1 MSTGDGSSDFETA
14 SKVSA
19 LLRPVSKDR
28 QQKILRWVAE
38 DLDVPLAGGGQTTS
52 WVAPSDVG
60 RYTPSQLA
68 PGRTVDIKTFVAAKN
83 PRSDMQFA
91 AVVAYYYRFEA
102 PPDESLESIS
112 PEVLQNA
119 ARLANRHRLSRPRQ
133 TLLNAKSQGYLD
145 QVDRGQYRINS
156 VGENLVAMT
165 LPGPDPS
172 ASQVI
177 RPARARKTKPGGK
190 KDVRKTPRT
199 KSSQGQRK
207 KKVAPKKARQ

>member
-1 MSTGDGSSDFETA
+1 MSTGDGTSDFETA
-14 SKVSA
+14 SKISA

-38 DLDVPLAGGGQTTS
+38 DLDVPLVGGESSTS
-52 WVAPSDVG
+52 GIAPSNVS
-60 RYTPSQLA
+60 RYSPTQQAPS
-68 PGRTVDIKTFVAAKN
+68 RTIDIKSFVAAKN

-133 TLLNAKSQGYLD
+133 TLVNAKAQGY
-145 QVDRGQYRINS
+145 VDLVERGQYRINS

-165 LPGPDPS
+165 LPGPESS
-172 ASQVI
+172 AAPVA
-177 RPARARKTKPGGK
+177 RPARGRTKKVGRNKAGA
-190 KDVRKTPRT
+190 KTPST
-199 KSSQGQRK
+199 KGSQGQQK
-207 KKVAPKKARQ
+207 KKGAPKKARQ

>member
-1 MSTGDGSSDFETA
+1 MSTSDGSSDFETA

-38 DLDVPLAGGGQTTS
+38 DLDVLLAGAGPSTS
-52 WVAPSDVG
+52 GAALSDVG
-60 RYTPSQLA
+60 RYSPTQQA
-68 PGRTVDIKTFVAAKN
+68 PRTTDIKSFVAAKN

-102 PPDESLESIS
+102 PPDESIESIS

-119 ARLANRHRLSRPRQ
+119 ARLVNRHRLSRPRQ
-133 TLLNAKSQGYLD
+133 TLLNAKAQGYLD
-145 QVDRGQYRINS
+145 LVERGQYRINS

-165 LPGPDPS
+165 LPGPEPS
-172 ASQVI
+172 VAPLS
-177 RPARARKTKPGGK
+177 RPARSRAKKVGRKKAGGK
-190 KDVRKTPRT
+190 APTP
-199 KSSQGQRK
+199 KGSQGQQK
-207 KKVAPKKARQ
+207 KKGAPKKARQ

>member
-1 MSTGDGSSDFETA
+1 MTTGDGSTDFETA

-38 DLDVPLAGGGQTTS
+38 DLDVLLAGAGPSTS
-52 WVAPSDVG
+52 GAALSDVG
-60 RYTPSQLA
+60 RYSPTQQA
-68 PGRTVDIKTFVAAKN
+68 PRTTDIKSFVAAKN

-102 PPDESLESIS
+102 PPDDSLESIS

-119 ARLANRHRLSRPRQ
+119 ARLVNRHRLSRPRQ
-133 TLLNAKSQGYLD
+133 TLLNAKAQGYLD
-145 QVDRGQYRINS
+145 LVERGQYRINS

-165 LPGPDPS
+165 LPGPEPS
-172 ASQVI
+172 VAPLG
-177 RPARARKTKPGGK
+177 RPARSRTKKVERKKAGGK
-190 KDVRKTPRT
+190 TPST
-199 KSSQGQRK
+199 KGSQGQQK
-207 KKVAPKKARQ
+207 KKGAPKKARQ

>member
-1 MSTGDGSSDFETA
+1 MSDGSNDFEIA
-14 SKVSA
+14 NSISS
-19 LLRPVSKDR
+19 LLKDVVKER
-28 QQKILRWVAE
+28 QQRILRWVAE
-38 DLDVPLAGGGQTTS
+38 SVGVLLASSPPTLPPS
-52 WVAPSDVG
+52 SDPSRYASAPVSG
-60 RYTPSQLA
+60 RSL
-68 PGRTVDIKTFVAAKN
+68 DIKSFVAAKN

-133 TLLNAKSQGYLD
+133 TLLNAKAQGYLD
-145 QVDRGQYRINS
+145 LVERGQYRINS

-172 ASQVI
+172 VAPPSRRLRSQTKKVG
-177 RPARARKTKPGGK
+177 RKKAAG
-190 KDVRKTPRT
+190 KTPST
-199 KSSQGQRK
+199 KGSQGQQK
-207 KKVAPKKARQ
+207 KKGAPKKARH

>member
-1 MSTGDGSSDFETA
+1 MSTDDGSSDFETA

-38 DLDVPLAGGGQTTS
+38 DLDLLLAGAGPSTS
-52 WVAPSDVG
+52 GAALSDVG
-60 RYTPSQLA
+60 RHSPTQQA
-68 PGRTVDIKTFVAAKN
+68 PRTTDIKSFVAAKN

-91 AVVAYYYRFEA
+91 ALVAYYYRFEA

-119 ARLANRHRLSRPRQ
+119 ARLVNRHRLSRPRQ
-133 TLLNAKSQGYLD
+133 TLLNAKAQGYLD
-145 QVDRGQYRINS
+145 LVERGQYRINS

-165 LPGPDPS
+165 LPGPEPS
-172 ASQVI
+172 VAPLG
-177 RPARARKTKPGGK
+177 RPGRSRMTKVGRKKAGGK
-190 KDVRKTPRT
+190 TPTT
-199 KSSQGQRK
+199 KGRQGEQK
-207 KKVAPKKARQ
+207 KKGAPNKARQ

>member
-38 DLDVPLAGGGQTTS
+38 DLDVLLAGAGPSTS
-52 WVAPSDVG
+52 GAALSDVG
-60 RYTPSQLA
+60 RYSPTQQA
-68 PGRTVDIKTFVAAKN
+68 PRTTDIKSFVAAKN

-102 PPDESLESIS
+102 PPDESLESVS

-133 TLLNAKSQGYLD
+133 TLLNAKAQGYLD
-145 QVDRGQYRINS
+145 LVERGQYRINS

-165 LPGPDPS
+165 LPGPEPS
-172 ASQVI
+172 VAPLG
-177 RPARARKTKPGGK
+177 RPARSRTKKVGHKKAGGK
-190 KDVRKTPRT
+190 TPTT
-199 KSSQGQRK
+199 KGSQGQQK
-207 KKVAPKKARQ
+207 KKGAPKKARQ

>member
-14 SKVSA
+14 SKISA
-19 LLRPVSKDR
+19 LLRNVSKDR

-38 DLDVPLAGGGQTTS
+38 DLDVLLAGAGPSTS
-52 WVAPSDVG
+52 GATLSDVA
-60 RYTPSQLA
+60 RYSPTQQA
-68 PGRTVDIKTFVAAKN
+68 PRTTDIKSFVAAKN

-119 ARLANRHRLSRPRQ
+119 ARLVNRHRLSRPRQ
-133 TLLNAKSQGYLD
+133 TLLNAKAQGYLD
-145 QVDRGQYRINS
+145 LVERGQYRINS

-165 LPGPDPS
+165 LPGPEPS
-172 ASQVI
+172 AAPVG
-177 RPARARKTKPGGK
+177 RPARSRTKKVGRKKVGGK
-190 KDVRKTPRT
+190 TPTT
-199 KSSQGQRK
+199 KGSQGQQK
-207 KKVAPKKARQ
+207 KKGAPKKARQ

>member
-1 MSTGDGSSDFETA
+1 MSTGDGTSDFETA
-14 SKVSA
+14 SKISA

-38 DLDVPLAGGGQTTS
+38 DLDVSLAGGESSTS
-52 WVAPSDVG
+52 GIAPSNVS
-60 RYTPSQLA
+60 RYSPTQQAPS
-68 PGRTVDIKTFVAAKN
+68 RIIDIKSFVAAKN

-133 TLLNAKSQGYLD
+133 TLVNAKAQGYLD
-145 QVDRGQYRINS
+145 LVERGQYRINS

-165 LPGPDPS
+165 LPGPESS
-172 ASQVI
+172 AAPLG
-177 RPARARKTKPGGK
+177 RPARSRTNKVGRKKAGGK
-190 KDVRKTPRT
+190 TPST
-199 KSSQGQRK
+199 KGSQRQQK
-207 KKVAPKKARQ
+207 KKGAPKKARQ